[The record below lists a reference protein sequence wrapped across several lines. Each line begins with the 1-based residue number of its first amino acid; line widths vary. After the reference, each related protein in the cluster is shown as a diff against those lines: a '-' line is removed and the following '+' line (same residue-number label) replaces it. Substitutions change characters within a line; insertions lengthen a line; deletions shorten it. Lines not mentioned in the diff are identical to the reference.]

1 MNQIS
6 TKARVLEGIQTVA
19 AEHLDVH
26 EPLPLNARLLEDL
39 EMDSIRLMTLAAE
52 VENHFR
58 VILEPEDEERIR
70 TVSDLVD
77 VVASKLELAT

>member
-1 MNQIS
+1 MS
-6 TKARVLEGIQTVA
+6 SKERVLEGIQTVV

-26 EPLPLNARLLEDL
+26 EPLPLEARLLEDL
-39 EMDSIRLMTLAAE
+39 ELDSIRLMTLAAE

-58 VILEPEDEERIR
+58 VILEPEDEERIK

-77 VVASKLELAT
+77 IVASKLESAS